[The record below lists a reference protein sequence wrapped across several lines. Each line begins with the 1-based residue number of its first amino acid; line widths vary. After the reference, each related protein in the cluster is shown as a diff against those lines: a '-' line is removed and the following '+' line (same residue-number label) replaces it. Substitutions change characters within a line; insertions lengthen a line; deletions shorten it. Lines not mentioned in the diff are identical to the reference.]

1 MKLEQMAT
9 NLSEPAKKRI
19 LRVCEKLFLE
29 QGYNDAEAVQ
39 STCHAL

>member
-1 MKLEQMAT
+1 MT
-9 NLSEPAKKRI
+9 TSLSEPAKKRI
-19 LRVCEKLFLE
+19 LQVCVKLFLE